1 MEPMTRRIRVGIAT
15 AGLAVGLL
23 AGCGGE
29 DSESAE
35 VGACIDAENQV
46 VDCSSAEAEMTL
58 VSDQSEADAIA
69 CVQIGEKPQIEV
81 EVDGTT
87 YCAEEN

>member
-1 MEPMTRRIRVGIAT
+1 MTRRIRVGFAT

-29 DSESAE
+29 DSASAE
-35 VGACIDAENQV
+35 VGACIDAENKV
-46 VDCSSAEAEMTL
+46 VECGSSEAAMTL

-69 CVQIGEKPQIEV
+69 CVQIADKPQVEV
-81 EVDGTT
+81 EVDGTA

>member
-1 MEPMTRRIRVGIAT
+1 MTRRIRVWLAT
-15 AGLAVGLL
+15 AGLAAGLL

-46 VDCSSAEAEMTL
+46 VECGSSEAEMAL

-69 CVQIGEKPQIEV
+69 CVQIGDKPQVEV